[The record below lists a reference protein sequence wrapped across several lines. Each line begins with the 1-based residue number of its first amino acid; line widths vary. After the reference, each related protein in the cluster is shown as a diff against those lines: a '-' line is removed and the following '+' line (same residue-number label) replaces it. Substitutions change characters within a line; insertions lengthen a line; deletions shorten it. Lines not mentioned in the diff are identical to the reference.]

1 MGLPRI
7 PKTLFA
13 LFTVAILSVRAFGPA
28 ADPAV
33 RSAAEGSAARVIA
46 SDAAARSAT
55 ARSATAN
62 AATAKTA
69 TAKTATAK
77 TATAKTATCPAACA
91 GGCEARCIQFGASP
105 VQASSPPPN
114 RPL

>member
-77 TATAKTATCPAACA
+77 TATCPAACA